1 MSDWGVVVDQE
12 EVPEGAAAGGRIE
25 IDVADFVET
34 SSERSES
41 IAVRISLGIIQRFSE
56 GLYSSPNKAFEE
68 LVSNSYDAGARQVW
82 VYMPSDLEPHDSTLM
97 VVDDGESMD
106 LDGLQ
111 QLWDI
116 GNSRKRTQGHVRGRK
131 PIGKFGIGKLA
142 TYVLAEELTYISC
155 QDGRYLA
162 LTMDYRQV
170 QGEMNDPQSLRLMV
184 AELTK
189 DEAEQ
194 SLRAALRNMY
204 MGESSLVLAKLF
216 EGEEKPRSWTAA
228 IMTNLKEPA
237 RHIQMGRLRWILS
250 TALPLN
256 PGFQLWLN
264 DGPIAPSKASGKT
277 HWTFTIGKSEEEL
290 RDGKSKIDGSP
301 GTVETADGVKSAFR
315 LPLAG
320 TVWGTARLFEDSL
333 QKGRS
338 TFLAR
343 SHGFF
348 VRVRGRLINLD
359 ESSFNVGPELH
370 HGTLTRF
377 HMEINAD
384 DLDRLVA
391 SPRES
396 LQDSLELRELRVYML
411 AIFNR
416 ARKILLQADAQD
428 QMPYIT
434 KQGRIS
440 DPSPVLTQAPLRRAL
455 DKVVAGDEPARESM
469 GMSRSEVA
477 QTSGVLASEED
488 VLEQVLM
495 EPYGEDARLVR
506 YDPDRKAAVLNE
518 DHPFISNYIGEKG
531 LREPLKLLAL
541 TELLTQAYMLDEN
554 ISSEIV
560 ARVMAKRDA
569 FLRDLVKRHP
579 RSALLVAKQ
588 LLDASNQEKELE
600 DAVADALT
608 LLGFTVQR
616 IGGNGSVDGIAT
628 AHLGRRNGSEN
639 ESYALTYD
647 AKSSGRE
654 ARKILDSRA
663 VAVQDS
669 LFPAQRDGSSAP
681 RIQAGTA
688 RTSILRVHRERAKE
702 KHNLKVDPKYTLLVA
717 PGFQG
722 DGVDESLIKAICHN
736 DGITPVT
743 VEDLSHLVKL
753 FPIRGVSPLT
763 LKELFECRSPEESRQ
778 FVERLEKA
786 EPPQA
791 PPIDEIVSLLVQ
803 YAIRRNPITIKDLI
817 TGLFERSNFEY
828 EPHEDELAAVIRGL
842 AALAPNSIYYDGTFV
857 ALNSTPD
864 ALYREWGASL
874 ESYPSGVSES
884 YRMTVPSS
892 LRRVIQEGN

>member
-1 MSDWGVVVDQE
+1 MDQK
-12 EVPEGAAAGGRIE
+12 AASNETAAHNEQIK
-25 IDVADFVET
+25 IDVADFVE
-34 SSERSES
+34 SSNQRSGS
-41 IAVRISLGIIQRFSE
+41 VAVRISLGIIQRFSE

-68 LVSNSYDAGARQVW
+68 LVSNSYDAGASQVW
-82 VYMPSDLEPHDSTLM
+82 VYMPSDLEPEDSTLI

-111 QLWDI
+111 QLWEV
-116 GNSRKRTQGHVRGRK
+116 GQSRKRQQGHVRGRA

-142 TYVLAEELTYISC
+142 TYVLAEELTYIVCRSG
-155 QDGRYLA
+155 QYLA
-162 LTMDYRQV
+162 VTMDYRQV
-170 QGEMNDPQSLRLMV
+170 QGEMDDPQSLQLLV
-184 AELTK
+184 AELTRE
-189 DEAEQ
+189 EAEQ
-194 SLRAALRNMY
+194 SLRSALSNMY
-204 MGESSLVLAKLF
+204 MGSNSLVLNKLF
-216 EGEEKPRSWTAA
+216 TNEGAPRSWTAA
-228 IMTNLKEPA
+228 IMTSLKERA
-237 RHIQMGRLRWILS
+237 RHIQLGRLRWILS

-264 DGPIAPSKASGKT
+264 DGPIDPSKAAGKT
-277 HWTFTIGKSEEEL
+277 HWTFTVGKSEDEL
-290 RDGKSKIDGSP
+290 RDGKSKVE
-301 GTVETADGVKSAFR
+301 GTACSIETPSGAIPAFR

-320 TVWGTARLFEDSL
+320 NVWGSARLFVESL
-333 QKGRS
+333 QKGKS

-396 LQDSLELRELRVYML
+396 LQDSPELRELRKYML
-411 AIFNR
+411 AVFNK
-416 ARKILLQADAQD
+416 ARKVLLQADSQD
-428 QMPYIT
+428 QMPYLT

-440 DPSPVLTQAPLRRAL
+440 DPAPVLTQAPLRRAL
-455 DKVVAGDEPARESM
+455 DKVVAGDEAARESM
-469 GMSRSEVA
+469 GLSRRAVA
-477 QTSGVLASEED
+477 QTSDVLASEED
-488 VLEQVLM
+488 VLEQVLI
-495 EPYGEDARLVR
+495 EPYGQDAQLVR
-506 YDPDRKAAVLNE
+506 YDPERKAAVLNE
-518 DHPFISNYIGEKG
+518 EHPFISNYINEKG

-554 ISSEIV
+554 IPSEVV
-560 ARVMAKRDA
+560 ARVMGKRDA

-579 RSALLVAKQ
+579 RSAFVVARQ

-608 LLGFTVQR
+608 LLGFSVQR
-616 IGGNGSVDGIAT
+616 IGGNGSVDGIAI
-628 AHLGRRNGSEN
+628 AQLGRRNGDEN

-654 ARKILDSRA
+654 ARKILDSSA
-663 VAVQDS
+663 VAIQDE
-669 LFPAQRDGSSAP
+669 LFPTQREKTP

-702 KHNLKVDPKYTLLVA
+702 KHGLKIDPKYTLLVA

-722 DGVDESLIKAICHN
+722 DGIDESLIEAICRN
-736 DGITPVT
+736 DGITPIT
-743 VEDLSHLVKL
+743 VEDLAHLVEL

-763 LKELFECRSPEESRQ
+763 LKELFECRSPAESRQ

-786 EPPQA
+786 EPPHA
-791 PPIDEIVSLLVQ
+791 PPIEEIVTLLVQ
-803 YAIRRNPITIKDLI
+803 YALRRNPITIKDLI

-864 ALYREWGASL
+864 ALYREWGSSL
-874 ESYPSGVSES
+874 DSYPSRVSES
-884 YRMTVPSS
+884 YRMSVPSS
-892 LRRVIQEGN
+892 LRKVIQEGF